1 MIRTHAER
9 PASSERLMTARS
21 RTLPAVPTMVA
32 FVVGAV
38 VLAAL
43 VAFALRPRPLT
54 GTTPIRLADLG
65 RRVLLIAT
73 HPDDEVLTAGGAI
86 HKLVAA
92 GASVKVVIAT
102 AGDGYYRAA
111 KRIATGTPGPSD
123 FRALGE
129 LRHRESLAAAA
140 RLGLPAADIVP
151 LGYADGGG
159 ASLWDGSW
167 DATHS
172 FTSRSGSLVVP
183 YGWAYRPSAPQCGQA
198 VAADLA
204 AIIRDFRPD
213 TVIAPDPRETNLDH
227 AAMGTFAMY
236 AMDAAGFTGT
246 RLTAIVHFKLF
257 PHPSAYL
264 PGAALAPPPH
274 LLEAGADWLTLPIT
288 AADERVKLS
297 ALDEYRSQTA
307 LTELSWYMRA
317 FIRTNELFCRRAAS
331 EPAASA
337 TDARPG
343 SGALGTIAV
352 TPPPVI
358 PAQRPNPARVRA
370 LRMVRGPH
378 VVWFGIVCDG
388 TIRPDVDYRVGL
400 RFIGGDSAPARLD
413 VIARGGRAEALAVAD
428 DSVTPSGL
436 AAVADG
442 DTMWVSVPDSVFG
455 SRTSVIAGSS
465 SVRGTWSSRTP
476 WVDVRL

>member
-1 MIRTHAER
+1 
-9 PASSERLMTARS
+9 MTARS
-21 RTLPAVPTMVA
+21 RTLPTIPTIVA

-43 VAFALRPRPLT
+43 VAFALRPRPLA

-65 RRVLLIAT
+65 RRVLVVAT

-86 HKLVAA
+86 RELVAA
-92 GASVKVVIAT
+92 GAQVKVVIAL

-111 KRIATGTPGPSD
+111 KRIATGTPGPAD
-123 FRALGE
+123 YRALGE
-129 LRHRESLAAAA
+129 LRHEESLAAAS
-140 RLGLPAADIVP
+140 RLGLPATDVVP

-172 FTSRSGSLVVP
+172 FTSRSGSAVVP
-183 YGWAYRPSAPQCGQA
+183 YAWAYRPSAPQSGQA
-198 VAADLA
+198 VAADLE

-246 RLTAIVHFKLF
+246 RLTAVVHFKLF
-257 PHPSAYL
+257 PHPWAYL
-264 PGAALAPPPH
+264 PGAGLAPPPH
-274 LLEAGADWLTLPIT
+274 LLEAGAAWLTLPLT
-288 AADERVKLS
+288 ASDEQTKLR
-297 ALDEYRSQTA
+297 ALDEYHSQTA
-307 LTELSWYMRA
+307 IGDLSWYMRA

-331 EPAASA
+331 IPATSA
-337 TDARPG
+337 ADVRPG
-343 SGALGTIAV
+343 PGVHGTVAI

-358 PAQRPNPARVRA
+358 PAKVPNPARVRA
-370 LRMVRGPH
+370 LRMVRGPQ
-378 VVWFGIVCDG
+378 VVWLGIVCDG
-388 TIRPDVDYRVGL
+388 AVRPDADYRVGL
-400 RFIGGDSAPARLD
+400 RLIGGSSAPARLD
-413 VIARGGRAEALAVAD
+413 VVARGGRAEALTVAGDSLIPAGLSAVA
-428 DSVTPSGL
+428 V
-436 AAVADG
+436 G
-442 DTMWVSVPDSVFG
+442 DTMWISVPAGVFEG
-455 SRTSVIAGSS
+455 RTSVVAGSS
-465 SVRGTWSSRTP
+465 SARGSWSSRTP